1 MPAVRR
7 VVSLLVIAL
16 VALPAAR
23 SRALTV
29 EAFLPPPAPADYRGR
44 KVVIDFTS
52 RGPRVT
58 SLIVLCQPGGRER
71 REMHANRGVQVLD
84 GEFSWQYF
92 PERGIVLKRPVRAE
106 GGEIM
111 RPEQLKRAIK
121 SYTVQIVPSAAIAGR
136 RSRAIEFSPRRAGSR
151 PRRVVWVDAETALI
165 LRTEVYGT
173 NNRLAWLSVFE
184 ELEYRPSFD
193 AAAFLRPGPPDV
205 TVVEAEAEPCLEPAE
220 AERLAG
226 LPLALPAYL
235 PEGFDRQCIRAR
247 RQRDYGEIQVVYG
260 DGLSLLSLFGST
272 SFREPAA
279 GPGSAPPVA
288 VAVGHARGR
297 WHDLGL
303 VTGISWHAPWGH
315 MALLGELSRSE
326 MHKIAGSVRP
336 SSELSTTPAR
346 Q

>member
-1 MPAVRR
+1 MSAPR
-7 VVSLLVIAL
+7 SLAGLFALAL

-23 SRALTV
+23 SQAMTAEAL
-29 EAFLPPPAPADYRGR
+29 LPPPAPPDYRGR

-58 SLIVLCQPGGRER
+58 SLSVLCQPGGRER
-71 REMHANRGVQVLD
+71 RELHATRGVQVFD
-84 GEFSWQYF
+84 GEHSWQYF
-92 PERGIVLKRPVRAE
+92 PDREMVLKRPARADDAE
-106 GGEIM
+106 VL
-111 RPEQLKRAIK
+111 RPEQLRRAMK
-121 SYTVQIVPSAAIAGR
+121 SYAIQIVPSGPIAGR
-136 RSRAIEFSPRRAGSR
+136 RSRALEFTPRLAGSR
-151 PRRVVWVDAETALI
+151 PRRVVWYDAATALI

-173 NNRLAWLSVFE
+173 DNRLAWLSVFE

-193 AAAFLRPGPPDV
+193 PAAFMRPGPPDV
-205 TVVEAEAEPCLEPAE
+205 TVVESAAEPCLEPAE

-235 PEGFDRQCIRAR
+235 PGGFERQCIRAR
-247 RQRDYGEIQVVYG
+247 RQRDYGEIQVVFG
-260 DGLSLLSLFGST
+260 DGLSLISLFGST

-279 GPGSAPPVA
+279 GAGSARPV
-288 VAVGHARGR
+288 VVGHATGR

-303 VTGISWHAPWGH
+303 VSGISWRAPWGH

-326 MHKIAGSVRP
+326 MHKIAGSVRIAP
-336 SSELSTTPAR
+336 ELSTSPAR